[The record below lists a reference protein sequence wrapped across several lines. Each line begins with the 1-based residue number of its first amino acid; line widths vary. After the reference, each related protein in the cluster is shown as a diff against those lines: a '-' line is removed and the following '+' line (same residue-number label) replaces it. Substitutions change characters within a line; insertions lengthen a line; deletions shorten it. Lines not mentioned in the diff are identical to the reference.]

1 MSQSSVFSF
10 EMWEET
16 PALEQPKEA
25 EIQVEKEQTKTIFE
39 TIKGMTSI
47 ASLMRVFGAMT
58 VIAAMSAFLM
68 QDWAAGNDI
77 SRYYMLLSQT
87 GLLALVGFGLSY
99 LLKENKGARVF
110 FGLGLISITVNMATL
125 GALIFSMTQWG
136 SELVHYPGFAKWQAV
151 DIGAILAALAATF
164 AVSAPVAIFSY
175 KVLAR
180 RSASLLAGLSLF
192 TNFLLLFPVRES
204 IFVGALA
211 VAAILIPVY
220 FIHQRMQQDNS
231 LRTPEGWFAIASIF
245 APAVIIIF
253 RSLWLYPI
261 DELLMLTLSGT
272 AFVGL
277 RFCTSQMEADSVAR
291 KAANALSVAIAFMV
305 AGPLSSLVDSA
316 ISGALGDSIA
326 YNVFG
331 VSFAALMIDLAQR
344 NQSANKFAALGVLV
358 LAVSHIIPVVFINSF
373 IAPILC
379 VLAGIAAI
387 AIGRHFVSPRTIMMG
402 GIMIVAGAAQQVI
415 DMVELINFS
424 SWITLAVTG
433 SGVIIAASLIER
445 HGAVIKLKWNKFV
458 LAGKEER

>member
-10 EMWEET
+10 DMCEET
-16 PALEQPKEA
+16 PMIDQSKEA
-25 EIQVEKEQTKTIFE
+25 ETQGKEQQTNTIFD
-39 TIKGMTSI
+39 TIKSVTNI
-47 ASLMRVFGAMT
+47 ASLMRVFGGIT

-87 GLLALVGFGLSY
+87 GLLALAGFGLSY

-125 GALIFSMTQWG
+125 GALVFSMTQWG

-151 DIGAILAALAATF
+151 DIGAILAALAATL
-164 AVSAPVAIFSY
+164 AVSAPVAMFSY

-180 RSASLLAGLSLF
+180 RSAQILVGLSLF
-192 TNFLLLFPVRES
+192 NNLLLLLPVRES
-204 IFVGALA
+204 LFVGAVA
-211 VAAILIPVY
+211 AAAILIPLY
-220 FIHQRMQQDNS
+220 FIHQRMQQDNG

-245 APAVIIIF
+245 APAVIIIV
-253 RSLWLYPI
+253 RSLWLYPM

-277 RFCTSQMEADSVAR
+277 RFCMTQMEADSLLRNV
-291 KAANALSVAIAFMV
+291 ANALSIATALMI
-305 AGPLSSLVDSA
+305 AAPLASLVNT
-316 ISGALGDSIA
+316 IFSGALGDSVA
-326 YNVFG
+326 YSIFG
-331 VSFAALMIDLAQR
+331 ASFAALMVDLAKR
-344 NQSANKFAALGVLV
+344 NQSASKFAILGVLV
-358 LAVSHIIPVVFINSF
+358 LAISHIIPVVFVHSL
-373 IAPILC
+373 IAPILS

-387 AIGRHFVSPRTIMMG
+387 AIGRHFISPRTIMLG
-402 GIMIVAGAAQQVI
+402 GIMIIAGATQQVM

-458 LAGKEER
+458 LAGKEEG